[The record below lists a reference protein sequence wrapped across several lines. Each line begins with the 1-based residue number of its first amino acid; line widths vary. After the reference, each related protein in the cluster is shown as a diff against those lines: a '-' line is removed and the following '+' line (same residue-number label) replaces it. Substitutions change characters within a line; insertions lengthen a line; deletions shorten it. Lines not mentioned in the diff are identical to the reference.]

1 MHIGLTQAELQ
12 EEIRQRMDALDQA
25 QEDVEN
31 LGPYGDLLRLTAQ
44 IAFQRAADLIAANND
59 RIARQLEAAGL
70 TVAEEVSHPARPLP
84 SDES

>member
-1 MHIGLTQAELQ
+1 MNIGLTHEEMQ

-44 IAFQRAADLIAANND
+44 IAFQRAADLISVNNE
-59 RIARQLEAAGL
+59 RIARQLESAGL
-70 TVAEEVSHPARPLP
+70 PLP
-84 SDES
+84 ADTPQQSLVQP

>member
-1 MHIGLTQAELQ
+1 MVVGLTPEELQ

-44 IAFQRAADLIAANND
+44 IAFQRAADLIAANNE
-59 RIARQLEAAGL
+59 RIARQLMAAGVTL
-70 TVAEEVSHPARPLP
+70 LPESP
-84 SDES
+84 SD

>member
-1 MHIGLTQAELQ
+1 MTLGLTHDELQ

-44 IAFQRAADLIAANND
+44 IAFQRAADLITINNH
-59 RIARQLEAAGL
+59 RIARQLEAAG
-70 TVAEEVSHPARPLP
+70 VSLLP
-84 SDES
+84 DPTSD

>member
-1 MHIGLTQAELQ
+1 MSIGLTHDELQ

-44 IAFQRAADLIAANND
+44 IAFQRAADLIAVNNA
-59 RIARQLEAAGL
+59 RIARQLEAAGIS
-70 TVAEEVSHPARPLP
+70 VISEE
-84 SDES
+84 